1 MQPQKHQ
8 RVVMNDCEK
17 DDQAEEKQAREGGC
31 QAIGLCPVCKQ
42 GVLDYDGLLNL
53 VCQKCGAMQAGS
65 FT

>member
-1 MQPQKHQ
+1 
-8 RVVMNDCEK
+8 MNDCEK